1 MSIEV
6 KKEYEKKVK
15 KESKK
20 KNCGITFEKIKSTIR
35 RLN

>member
-6 KKEYEKKVK
+6 KKEYKKKEK

-20 KNCGITFEKIKSTIR
+20 KNCGITFEKIKSTIT
-35 RLN
+35 RLI

>member
-6 KKEYEKKVK
+6 KKEYEKSEKRK
-15 KESKK
+15 QK

>member
-6 KKEYEKKVK
+6 KKKVK
-15 KESKK
+15 KAK